1 MYNMSRKLVCSACL
15 NSKRKKKKKEEEEKE
30 KEKKKKKGEKYRY
43 FPSRIFPSRINRSI
57 VSRPRIFVQHV
68 FRKTRNAGEKRR
80 SIKGFLSSR
89 FLSTFSVTNS
99 GTRLKNHKKNRADTK
114 TSCGEPRVFESHFCF
129 TCALL
134 QCLSLAVGVT
144 AKQFPTN
151 QLTTQYKS

>member
-1 MYNMSRKLVCSACL
+1 MSRKLVCSACL

-114 TSCGEPRVFESHFCF
+114 TSCGEPRVFDTNHISVSRVLFYN
-129 TCALL
+129 ASLL
-134 QCLSLAVGVT
+134 PLA
-144 AKQFPTN
+144 
-151 QLTTQYKS
+151 

>member
-1 MYNMSRKLVCSACL
+1 MCSACL

>member
-1 MYNMSRKLVCSACL
+1 MCSACL
-15 NSKRKKKKKEEEEKE
+15 NSKRKKKKKEEEE
-30 KEKKKKKGEKYRY
+30 KKKGEKYRY